1 MQPTTVDLIVELFF
15 RDKWPNETDRILD
28 LGCGPGAFIDGI
40 LRWSKNNNVKTP
52 QITTGV
58 ELDAERA
65 EKEKRSRP
73 YHKLRSKPA
82 ISCLMKSR
90 GLLTMSLEILLAYQ
104 YWPSRTQ
111 KSGISV
117 TATSVP

>member
-1 MQPTTVDLIVELFF
+1 VDLIVELFF

-52 QITTGV
+52 QITGV

-65 EKEKRSRP
+65 EKEKVCD
-73 YHKLRSKPA
+73 H
-82 ISCLMKSR
+82 
-90 GLLTMSLEILLAYQ
+90 T
-104 YWPSRTQ
+104 TN
-111 KSGISV
+111 
-117 TATSVP
+117 